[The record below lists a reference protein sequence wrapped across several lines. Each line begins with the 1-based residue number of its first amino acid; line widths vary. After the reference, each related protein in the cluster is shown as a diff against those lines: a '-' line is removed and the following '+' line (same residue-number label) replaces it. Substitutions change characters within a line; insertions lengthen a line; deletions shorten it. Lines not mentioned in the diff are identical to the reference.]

1 LTAQTPFDLG
11 HEVVRNPQ
19 VIERLLEGLSSVLRL
34 TAVTCEALLYLL
46 AAPVSGFGMFFGAS
60 CGCGHRVLQWAVWA
74 FGITCF
80 QDFVL
85 SFVTSLGYNCA

>member
-1 LTAQTPFDLG
+1 
-11 HEVVRNPQ
+11 
-19 VIERLLEGLSSVLRL
+19 
-34 TAVTCEALLYLL
+34 LL